1 MSEASVVRIFA
12 TTQTPDYDAPWQA
25 HTPAS
30 STGSGVTLDEQ
41 HVLTGAHVVANAT
54 FLQVQKVSDPN
65 KYVARAVGICHDAD
79 LALLRVEDEHF
90 ASQQHAA
97 AELGELPH
105 LRDHVS
111 VVGFP
116 VGGEEVSITEGVV
129 SRIEV
134 QRYSHSQRHL
144 LAVTVDAAINE
155 GNSGGPVF
163 HDSKVIG
170 IAFQTLRDAEAIGE
184 MVPVSL
190 IKRFLHGIKTG
201 RSPEVPSLSLRSQS
215 LENPML
221 KRASGLGSAH
231 TGVLIRHTE
240 FGGTADG
247 VLKAGD
253 VLLQIAGYKIEDN
266 GTIRYEDRIR
276 TRYDVV
282 MSDYYVDDQIPVRI
296 MRGGKEQELGL
307 VLRGK
312 QHLVERSRYEEEPRY
327 FVYGGLVFQPL
338 TRNYLETWNRWW
350 DKAPPEFL
358 TQYYA
363 GLRTER
369 RREVVV
375 LTQIL
380 ADDLTV
386 GYEDHSNETVLG
398 VNGEP
403 AQDMDDF
410 VRRIEASGAVCEFE
424 TSCGARLLLETDAV
438 REAGPRILERYRISA
453 DRSPDLRR

>member
-12 TTQTPDYDAPWQA
+12 TTQNPDYDAPWQN

-30 STGSGVTLDEQ
+30 STGSGVTLDEE

-65 KYVARAVGICHDAD
+65 KYVARVVGICHDAD
-79 LALLRVEDEHF
+79 LALLRIEDERF
-90 ASQQHAA
+90 AKQQYAA
-97 AELGELPH
+97 AELGELPS
-105 LRDHVS
+105 LRDRVS

-116 VGGEEVSITEGVV
+116 VGGEEVSVTEGVV

-163 HDSKVIG
+163 CEGKVVG

-190 IKRFLHGIKTG
+190 IKRFLHGIKTN
-201 RSPEVPSLSLRSQS
+201 RPPEIPSLSLRSQS

-221 KRASGLGSAH
+221 KRASGLSPEQ
-231 TGVLIRHTE
+231 TGVLVRRIEH
-240 FGGTADG
+240 GGTADG
-247 VLKAGD
+247 VLRQGD
-253 VLLQIAGYKIEDN
+253 VLLRIGGYKIEDN

-282 MSDYYVDDQIPVRI
+282 MGDHYVDDELPIRI
-296 MRGGKEQELGL
+296 MRDGKEFDLKL
-307 VLRGK
+307 ILRGK
-312 QHLVERSRYEEEPRY
+312 QYLVDRSRYEEEPRY

-338 TRNYLETWNRWW
+338 SRNYLETWNRWW

-358 TQYYA
+358 SHYYT
-363 GLRTER
+363 GVR
-369 RREVVV
+369 RADQREIVV

-386 GYEDHSNETVLG
+386 GYEDHSNEAVLG
-398 VNGEP
+398 VNGVMP
-403 AQDMDDF
+403 VDMADF
-410 VRRIEASGAVCEFE
+410 VQRIEAAGDTCEFE
-424 TSCGARLLLETDAV
+424 TSCGARLLFETQAV
-438 REAGPRILERYRISA
+438 REAGPRILERYRISR
-453 DRSPDLRR
+453 DRSPDLG

>member
-12 TTQTPDYDAPWQA
+12 TTQNPDYDAPWQA

-30 STGSGVTLDEQ
+30 STGSGVTLDEE

-65 KYVARAVGICHDAD
+65 KYVARVVGICHDAD
-79 LALLRVEDEHF
+79 LALLRIEDERF
-90 ASQQHAA
+90 AKQQYAA
-97 AELGELPH
+97 AELGELPS
-105 LRDHVS
+105 LRDRVS

-116 VGGEEVSITEGVV
+116 VGGEEVSVTEGVV

-163 HDSKVIG
+163 HEGKVVG

-190 IKRFLHGIKTG
+190 IKRFLRGIETG
-201 RSPEVPSLSLRSQS
+201 RAPEIPSLSLRSQS

-221 KRASGLGSAH
+221 KRASDLTPTQ
-231 TGVLIRHTE
+231 TGVLVRRIE
-240 FGGTADG
+240 YGGTAYG
-247 VLKAGD
+247 VLRQGD
-253 VLLQIAGYKIEDN
+253 VLLRIGGYKIEDN

-282 MSDYYVDDQIPVRI
+282 MGDHYIGDELPVRI
-296 MRGGKEQELGL
+296 VREGKELDL
-307 VLRGK
+307 TLILRGK
-312 QHLVERSRYEEEPRY
+312 QYLVERSQYEEEPRY

-338 TRNYLETWNRWW
+338 SRNYLETWNRWW

-358 TQYYA
+358 SHYYT
-363 GLRTER
+363 GVRSEDQ
-369 RREVVV
+369 REIVV

-386 GYEDHSNETVLG
+386 GYEDHSNEAVLS
-398 VNGEP
+398 VNGVKP
-403 AQDMDDF
+403 RDMADF
-410 VRRIEASGAVCEFE
+410 VQRIESAGDACERLLFE
-424 TSCGARLLLETDAV
+424 TQAV
-438 REAGPRILERYRISA
+438 REAGPRILERYRISR
-453 DRSPDLRR
+453 DRSPDLG